1 MLLDLDS
8 YIQNQI
14 YSFCDIYD
22 IVELLQTSKQ
32 IKIDGL
38 KLDEVKVSGMNMHN
52 FVQWL
57 REHKIHSIECLRVEN
72 YIMNNDHCM
81 DFYVE
86 RCDCVEEIKETLGS
100 ISIKKLSLVS
110 VFLDEHVIDWK
121 GVESLHI
128 GDCRFHYEWI
138 NDQKDLKELSI
149 NGYFT
154 DGTYPPFS
162 LIDEK
167 IKFFGLK
174 LPSLESFESNG
185 FIFGEQLDDFLAQ
198 SEISERLKLFKIQS
212 WIDLGEWD
220 YQAILRKVKTKFPNV
235 IMKVYL

>member
-1 MLLDLDS
+1 MLDNLD
-8 YIQNQI
+8 YHIQNQI

-32 IKIDGL
+32 IRINGV
-38 KLDEVKVSGMNMHN
+38 KLNGVKVTGINMHC

-57 REHKIHSIECLRVEN
+57 RKHNIHSIDCLIVEN

-81 DFYVE
+81 DLYVE
-86 RCDCVEEIKETLGS
+86 SCDCVEEIKHTLGN
-100 ISIKKLSLVS
+100 INIKKLSLIS
-110 VFLDEHVIDWK
+110 VFLDEHVINWK
-121 GVESLHI
+121 GVESLHL
-128 GDCRFHYEWI
+128 GDCRFNNEWI
-138 NDQKDLKELSI
+138 NNQKDLKDLTI

-154 DGTYPPFS
+154 DGTYPPFT

-185 FIFGEQLDDFLAQ
+185 FIFGEQLDDFLAE
-198 SEISERLKLFKIQS
+198 SEMSQTLKLFKIQS

-220 YQAILRKVKTKFPNV
+220 YQAVLRKVKTKFPNV
-235 IMKVYL
+235 VMKVYL